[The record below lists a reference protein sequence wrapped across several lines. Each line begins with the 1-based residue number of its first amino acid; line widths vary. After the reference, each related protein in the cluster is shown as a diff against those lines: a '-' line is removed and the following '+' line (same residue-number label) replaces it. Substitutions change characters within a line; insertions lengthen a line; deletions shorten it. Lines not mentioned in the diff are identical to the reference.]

1 MAMLAFLLATLLDP
15 VQAALVLAAVLL
27 YRGPQPIL
35 VAGAAAAAVSE
46 TVTVMAAVD
55 YTWGELLV
63 PRFAASLVQA
73 AALWWLVRLMRQARP
88 GGDAPQARGGRSLKR
103 PRRPCDRSQ
112 RALQGH
118 RFAPWHMRAYVRRL
132 LRRLRIKQIQP

>member
-35 VAGAAAAAVSE
+35 VAGAAAAALSE

-55 YTWGELLV
+55 YTWGELLA
-63 PRFAASLVQA
+63 PRLAASLAQA
-73 AALWWLVRLMRQARP
+73 AALWWLVRLMRQARA
-88 GGDAPQARGGRSLKR
+88 GGDAPQTGEPFAGEATAVLGSL
-103 PRRPCDRSQ
+103 S
-112 RALQGH
+112 AGSAGH
-118 RFAPWHMRAYVRRL
+118 RFAPWHMRAYVRRR
-132 LRRLRIKQIQP
+132 LRRLRMR